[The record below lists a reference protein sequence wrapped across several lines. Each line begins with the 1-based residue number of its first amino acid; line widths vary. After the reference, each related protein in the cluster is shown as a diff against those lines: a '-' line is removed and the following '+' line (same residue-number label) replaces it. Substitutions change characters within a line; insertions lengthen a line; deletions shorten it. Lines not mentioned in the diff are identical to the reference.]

1 MLSRRLFVLSV
12 VAGAAAACVRPAER
26 QAPAQPAPSS
36 DELAAWSG
44 QAASVLADTLA
55 ALRVCDTYAAYRVSA
70 SARGS
75 SEPLWD
81 PPTSTAWATTQ
92 QQASGLHP
100 RADELFQTI
109 ANARVDASVWRQ
121 RRAQAAGAHE
131 LIDAADALRAY
142 LDRANHFA
150 PDGDGSGGL
159 DLLKTAWSHWDAAAQ
174 AWGLDRTEPI
184 ACGQV
189 AS

>member
-1 MLSRRLFVLSV
+1 MLSRRLFLLSL
-12 VAGAAAACVRPAER
+12 VAGGAAACVRPAER
-26 QAPAQPAPSS
+26 QAPAQPTPSS

-55 ALRVCDTYAAYRVSA
+55 ALRVCDTYAAYRVSG

-75 SEPLWD
+75 SEPIWD

-92 QQASGLHP
+92 QQASSLRQ

-109 ANARVDASVWRQ
+109 ANARVDSSVWRE
-121 RRAQAAGAHE
+121 RRSQAAGAHA
-131 LIDAADALRAY
+131 LIDAVDGLHAY

-150 PDGDGSGGL
+150 ADGDGSGGL

-174 AWGLDRTEPI
+174 AWGMDRTEHI
-184 ACGQV
+184 TC
-189 AS
+189 